1 VARLLLGVS
10 GGIAAYKSLEFARL
24 ATLAG
29 HGVRVLMT
37 ENAQRF
43 VGAASFEG
51 IVGAPVLTS
60 EFERDP
66 MRGAFPGEPVDGG
79 PDDAGHDPIGHLELA
94 ANCDAF
100 LVAPASANAIAKLA
114 GGFADSM
121 LATSFLACTAPRL
134 VAPAMND
141 RMYADAATQ
150 ANLATLRERGVEV
163 IEPGEGLLASRG
175 ERGRGRL
182 PDPEELLARVEA
194 ALAGRDG
201 APAQTEPALPGG
213 PEYPA
218 LAETAL
224 LGEEPAVAPTAAPA
238 GESGPWTGLRVL
250 VTAGG
255 TREPID
261 SVRFIGNRS
270 SGRMGMALAAAAAKR
285 GAEVTV
291 VAANVSLPEPGGVK
305 RIDVETTAELSYE
318 TVERFET
325 QHVLLM
331 AAAPA
336 DFRTEPI
343 TGKIKRQDSLNLNLQ
358 PTEDILALIAADRGE
373 GQTVVGFAA
382 EHGGEAVARAR
393 AKLARK
399 GADLIVLN
407 DVSDPTI
414 GFDSAENE
422 VLLVTAT
429 DEEEVPKASKDAVA
443 DAILDRVDRLRAAGA
458 KPAQAA
464 G

>member
-1 VARLLLGVS
+1 MARLLLGVS
-10 GGIAAYKSLEFARL
+10 GGIAAYKALEFARL

-29 HGVRVLMT
+29 HGVRVVMT

-43 VGAASFEG
+43 IGAASFEG

-66 MRGAFPGEPVDGG
+66 MRGAFPGEPGEE
-79 PDDAGHDPIGHLELA
+79 GHDPIGHLELA
-94 ANCDAF
+94 AGCDVF
-100 LVAPASANAIAKLA
+100 LVAPASANTLATLA

-150 ANLATLRERGVEV
+150 ANLTTLRERGVEV

-194 ALAGRDG
+194 ALAGGERSSV
-201 APAQTEPALPGG
+201 AVETALPGT
-213 PEYPA
+213 ELLPA
-218 LAETAL
+218 GDEI
-224 LGEEPAVAPTAAPA
+224 AAPA
-238 GESGPWTGLRVL
+238 GEPGPWTGLRVL

-270 SGRMGMALAAAAAKR
+270 SGRMGIALAAAAARR

-291 VAANVSLPEPGGVK
+291 VAANVSLPEPAGVK

-443 DAILDRVDRLRAAGA
+443 DAILDRIDRLRASGA